1 MQVSQVKRKGDK
13 LVNNDGYV
21 KWIGGFSQLEY
32 SDGKI
37 SSFINLSAANS
48 AYKRIDHF
56 KKKDL
61 VLEDTTFVEALGTSV
76 NTTYILDENGTII
89 GAEKSMI
96 QDTIFYNGRAYT
108 MNSEEAKL
116 AETDWKWIPSFT
128 IKTGMNYNFD
138 DFHNAFINLG
148 YISKSPRFNNVY
160 DYSNQ
165 LFRDIQNENVIAA
178 ELGYSYRSRLFSANL
193 NSYYT
198 SWQNKPKWRC

>member
-1 MQVSQVKRKGDK
+1 
-13 LVNNDGYV
+13 
-21 KWIGGFSQLEY
+21 
-32 SDGKI
+32 
-37 SSFINLSAANS
+37 
-48 AYKRIDHF
+48 
-56 KKKDL
+56 
-61 VLEDTTFVEALGTSV
+61 
-76 NTTYILDENGTII
+76 
-89 GAEKSMI
+89 MI
-96 QDTIFYNGRAYT
+96 EDTIFYNGRAYT

-165 LFRDIQNENVIAA
+165 LFRDIQNESVIAA
-178 ELGYSYRSRLFSANL
+178 EMGYSYRSRLFSANL

-198 SWQNKPKWRC
+198 SWQNKPSNGGVIISFDDETYRANINGMDALHKGIEFDFIYKILPNLSVEGLLSLGDWRWKSEDTVRFLDDNNNPIPVSYRHLTLPTKA